1 MIQSPFSCLDPD
13 TILSCI
19 ERATGRRLLNV
30 CRPHASYINRVYEVQ
45 DEDGSFLVGKFYR
58 PGRWTREALEDEHRF
73 VADCAARELPVISP
87 LVLDGGSSLAS
98 CEDIFFAVYPRCGG
112 RLVDEYSDEQWLEL
126 GRLLGRLHAVG
137 SLQSA
142 AGRNRLHPAQTTR
155 SQVDYLR
162 ANDLIPVHL
171 LPEFVDLVDQLLEII
186 IPLFDG
192 IDFIRLHGD
201 CHNSNLIHRPG
212 ESFFIIDFD
221 DMVVGPPIQD
231 LWMLLPGYLEES
243 RVELALL
250 LEGYELFHTFDRS
263 SLMLVEPLR
272 AMRFIHYM
280 SWCAKQYI
288 EDGGTR
294 INDDFGSQTYWQQEI
309 IDLKDQVALILEGY
323 GGRFS

>member
-1 MIQSPFSCLDPD
+1 MTQSPFSSLDPD

-19 ERATGRRLLNV
+19 ERAAGCRLLNV

-45 DEDGSFLVGKFYR
+45 DEEGNFLVAKFYR
-58 PGRWTREALEDEHRF
+58 PGRWSRQALEDEHNF

-87 LVLDGGSSLAS
+87 LLLDGGSTLAS
-98 CEDIFFAVYPRCGG
+98 YNDIHFAVYPRCGG
-112 RLVDEYSDEQWLEL
+112 RLVDEYSEEQWLEL

-137 SLQSA
+137 SLQPA
-142 AGRNRLHPAQTTR
+142 PGRNRLHPEETTR

-162 ANDLIPVHL
+162 ANDLIPAHL
-171 LPEFVDLVDQLLEII
+171 LPQFADLVDQLLEII
-186 IPLFDG
+186 IPLFKDV
-192 IDFIRLHGD
+192 DFIRLHGD

-231 LWMLLPGYLEES
+231 LWMLLPGYLDES
-243 RVELALL
+243 RSELALL

-263 SLMLVEPLR
+263 SLVLIEPLR
-272 AMRFIHYM
+272 AMRFIHYI

-294 INDDFGSQTYWQQEI
+294 VNDDFGSQAYWQQEI
-309 IDLKDQVALILEGY
+309 ADLKDQLALLLEGQ
-323 GGRFS
+323 GGRIS

>member
-1 MIQSPFSCLDPD
+1 MRDIARS
-13 TILSCI
+13 
-19 ERATGRRLLNV
+19 AT
-30 CRPHASYINRVYEVQ
+30 
-45 DEDGSFLVGKFYR
+45 
-58 PGRWTREALEDEHRF
+58 
-73 VADCAARELPVISP
+73 ARET
-87 LVLDGGSSLAS
+87 
-98 CEDIFFAVYPRCGG
+98 
-112 RLVDEYSDEQWLEL
+112 Q
-126 GRLLGRLHAVG
+126 
-137 SLQSA
+137 
-142 AGRNRLHPAQTTR
+142 RNRLHPDQTTR
-155 SQVDYLR
+155 SQVEYLR

-171 LPEFVDLVDQLLEII
+171 LAEFVDLVDQLLEII
-186 IPLFDG
+186 IPLFEG

-243 RVELALL
+243 RGELALL
-250 LEGYELFHTFDRS
+250 LEGYELFNTFDRS

-294 INDDFGSQTYWQQEI
+294 INDDFGSQAYWQQEI
-309 IDLKDQVALILEGY
+309 VDLKDQVALILEGY

>member
-1 MIQSPFSCLDPD
+1 MTQSPFSCLDPD

-45 DEDGSFLVGKFYR
+45 DEEENFLVGKFYR
-58 PGRWTREALEDEHRF
+58 PGRWSREALEDEHRF

-87 LVLDGGSSLAS
+87 LVLDGDSSLAL
-98 CEDIFFAVYPRCGG
+98 CDDICFAVYPRCGG
-112 RLVDEYSDEQWLEL
+112 RLVDEYSNEQWLEL

-137 SLQSA
+137 ALQSA
-142 AGRNRLHPAQTTR
+142 PGRNRLHPEQTTR

-162 ANDLIPVHL
+162 DNDLIPAHL

-186 IPLFDG
+186 IPLFEG
-192 IDFIRLHGD
+192 VEFIRLHGD

-250 LEGYELFHTFDRS
+250 LEGYEMFHVFDRS
-263 SLMLVEPLR
+263 SLALVEPLR

-294 INDDFGSQTYWQQEI
+294 INDDFGSQAYWQQEI
-309 IDLKDQVALILEGY
+309 VDLKDQVALILEGHE
-323 GGRFS
+323 GRFS

>member
-1 MIQSPFSCLDPD
+1 MTRSPFSSLDPD

-45 DEDGSFLVGKFYR
+45 DEEGNFLVGKFYR

-87 LVLDGGSSLAS
+87 LVLEGGSSLGS
-98 CEDIFFAVYPRCGG
+98 CGDISFAVYPRCGG
-112 RLVDEYSDEQWLEL
+112 RLVDEYSAEQWLEL

-142 AGRNRLHPAQTTR
+142 PGRNRLHPEQTTR

-162 ANDLIPVHL
+162 ANDLIPAHL
-171 LPEFVDLVDQLLEII
+171 LPEFVGIVDQLLEII
-186 IPLFDG
+186 IPLFEG

-243 RVELALL
+243 RGELALL
-250 LEGYELFHTFDRS
+250 LEGYELFNTFDRS

-294 INDDFGSQTYWQQEI
+294 INDDFGSQAYWQQEI
-309 IDLKDQVALILEGY
+309 VDLKDQVALILEGY

>member
-1 MIQSPFSCLDPD
+1 MTGSPFSRLDPE
-13 TILSCI
+13 TVLSSI

-45 DEDGSFLVGKFYR
+45 DEDGDFLVAKFYR
-58 PGRWTREALEDEHRF
+58 PGRWSFEALEDEHRF

-87 LVLDGGSSLAS
+87 LPLAGGSPLSS
-98 CEDIFFAVYPRCGG
+98 CDGIHFAVYPRCGG

-137 SLQSA
+137 SLHQA
-142 AGRNRLHPAQTTR
+142 PARNRLHPGQTSR
-155 SQVDYLR
+155 EHLDYLR

-171 LPEFVDLVDQLLEII
+171 QAEFLEVVEELLTLINPIFEGVDY
-186 IPLFDG
+186 
-192 IDFIRLHGD
+192 IRLHGD

-250 LEGYELFHTFDRS
+250 LEGYEMFHPFDRS
-263 SLMLVEPLR
+263 TLNLVEPLR

-280 SWCAKQYI
+280 SWCAKQYV
-288 EDGGTR
+288 EDGATR
-294 INDDFGSQTYWQQEI
+294 VNEDFGSQAYWQQEI
-309 IDLKDQVALILEGY
+309 ADLKDQLVVIGESL
-323 GGRFS
+323 GGRIN